1 MVLLFSVLNSWMMA
15 FNGLIA
21 FEVRVLQMALAVICV
36 HRVVNF
42 ILWLLGFWQI
52 DL

>member
-1 MVLLFSVLNSWMMA
+1 MVLLFSVLNPWLMA
-15 FNGLIA
+15 SNGLIV

-36 HRVVNF
+36 RRGVNF